1 MSRMELIAFAAQKL
15 MDKFI
20 ILDKIQTF
28 TLRLDWTCGPVLNL
42 QSSELPSALLK

>member
-20 ILDKIQTF
+20 ILDKIQTDL
-28 TLRLDWTCGPVLNL
+28 TP
-42 QSSELPSALLK
+42 

>member
-20 ILDKIQTF
+20 ILDKTQN
-28 TLRLDWTCGPVLNL
+28 LHLEVCLDL
-42 QSSELPSALLK
+42 

>member
-15 MDKFI
+15 MDKSI

-28 TLRLDWTCGPVLNL
+28 TLRLDWTCDRSLISNR
-42 QSSELPSALLK
+42 QSCQARY